1 MADGEVAEI
10 DRRTKRQG
18 PDASL
23 DLSGFIEGQHMP
35 TTIVSGEMVSTVGI
49 QSATFDRA
57 VFEINSAAQ
66 PLDLRETC
74 LVAIGIIDPMFE
86 KVR

>member
-1 MADGEVAEI
+1 
-10 DRRTKRQG
+10 
-18 PDASL
+18 
-23 DLSGFIEGQHMP
+23 MP